1 MPEMDKNDKPVKPEF
16 EMFFG
21 VKYKAYCGACER
33 LIWTGGR
40 YFNVEDAK
48 QRWPKCPHC
57 GTEVDWDA

>member
-21 VKYKAYCGACER
+21 IPYKGYCGNCEK
-33 LIWTGGR
+33 LLWTCGR
-40 YFNVEDAK
+40 YLTVEDAK
-48 QRWPKCPHC
+48 KCIQTCPHC